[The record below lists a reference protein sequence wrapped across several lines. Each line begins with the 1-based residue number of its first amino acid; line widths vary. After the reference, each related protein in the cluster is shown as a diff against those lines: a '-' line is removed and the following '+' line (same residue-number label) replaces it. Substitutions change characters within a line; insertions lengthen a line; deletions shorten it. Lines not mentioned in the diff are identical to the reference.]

1 MGMTTKLSG
10 AENDRLHSTASR
22 TTREMYDGGGGGIK
36 APMFLLYSRSMV
48 GLFIM
53 S

>member
-22 TTREMYDGGGGGIK
+22 TTREMYDGGGGNQSPDVLIIQ
-36 APMFLLYSRSMV
+36 S
-48 GLFIM
+48 
-53 S
+53 

>member
-22 TTREMYDGGGGGIK
+22 TTREMYDGGGGESK
-36 APMFLLYSRSMV
+36 PRCSYYTVVVWSDYS
-48 GLFIM
+48 
-53 S
+53 